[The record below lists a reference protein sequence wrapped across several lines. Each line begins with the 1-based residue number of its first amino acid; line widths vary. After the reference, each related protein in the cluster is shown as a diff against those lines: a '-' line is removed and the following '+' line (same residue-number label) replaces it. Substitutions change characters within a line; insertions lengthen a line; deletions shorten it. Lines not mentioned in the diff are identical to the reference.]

1 MIAILNNLMT
11 ANLMGLLFNLNFAKG
26 MVLSTSSTTVT
37 AMITIKSSFPER
49 SIKCVDAMDDRNK
62 MATKRKIKDRKPTVK
77 NEVENTLS
85 LSSSRDANLK

>member
-1 MIAILNNLMT
+1 MT

-62 MATKRKIKDRKPTVK
+62 MATKRKIKDTEDRNYLFMK
-77 NEVENTLS
+77 EVNRCSENIIYRLQD
-85 LSSSRDANLK
+85 LQMKL